1 MRWYIRG
8 YKFLIIFS
16 QCTHNCTFMG
26 RRRECRAELWRPTAV
41 QNDGHSI
48 GNSRS
53 YMGQLVWNMLHK
65 PPREGR
71 AISLGLL
78 GKMWVENQKKSEGV
92 LNKNG
97 QATVGACIVARP
109 IVNRVCT
116 HRWKVLQS
124 LNTVISRAGN
134 IYKLAENTMEN
145 CFIRRILPAG
155 LGALPDLDL
164 PGCPFLHGQHHAP
177 VHHLRGPLFIATLPY
192 EVWPE

>member
-1 MRWYIRG
+1 MATASGIAAHIWASWSEICCISPLGRG
-8 YKFLIIFS
+8 GQY
-16 QCTHNCTFMG
+16 HWG
-26 RRRECRAELWRPTAV
+26 
-41 QNDGHSI
+41 
-48 GNSRS
+48 SR
-53 YMGQLVWNMLHK
+53 
-65 PPREGR
+65 
-71 AISLGLL
+71 
-78 GKMWVENQKKSEGV
+78 GKCGWKTEKKSEGV

-192 EVWPE
+192 EIWPE